1 MHDSCKAEEAKDR
14 TVGERPPDRLAAVGE
29 VALGIAHEVN
39 TPLGIIA
46 QEVELLQVLFDA
58 ERKAGRSIPAEADE
72 SLAQILAQV
81 QRCGEITH
89 SMLSLAGGRSPIPQ
103 KADVADIVEGM
114 AGLVEREAQKRGIA
128 ILRHYPDSGSFVV
141 ATDPPML
148 RQVVLNLLENALLAV
163 EREGSITVSVSAGES
178 GFWTLRVRD
187 SGCGI
192 APEHIGRVFNPF
204 FTTRPPGQGTGLGLA
219 ICASIVHRLRGSIS
233 VGSTPGT
240 GTEVSVCL
248 PAGC

>member
-1 MHDSCKAEEAKDR
+1 M
-14 TVGERPPDRLAAVGE
+14 GE

-46 QEVELLQVLFDA
+46 QEVELLRVLFDA
-58 ERKAGRSIPAEADE
+58 ERRAGRSIPAEADE
-72 SLAQILAQV
+72 SLAQILGQV

-89 SMLSLAGGRSPIPQ
+89 SMLSLAGGRPPIPQ

-114 AGLVEREAQKRGIA
+114 VGLVEREAQKRGIA
-128 ILRHYPDSGSFVV
+128 LVRRYPACGSFGV

-148 RQVVLNLLENALLAV
+148 RQVVLNLLENAMLAV
-163 EREGSITVSVSAGES
+163 ERGGSITVCVVAEEP

-192 APEHIGRVFNPF
+192 AQEHIGRVFNPF

-219 ICASIVHRLRGSIS
+219 ICASIVHRLGGSIT

-248 PAGC
+248 PADVEA